1 MLAHVLPPSLLAEV
15 AKLER
20 MSPNAIART
29 VARCLLRPRKQL
41 QLLRKVDYADRPRKA
56 CLAYFLFNGLSFRS
70 LRDFESRMI
79 RRAAEFGYMDW
90 PRRIRED
97 VRGADILD
105 VGCGTGLHAIGF
117 LVVGVKSYTGLD
129 PMIKVNT
136 DRSKNIHKGGTKERF
151 GWTPAQIQRRLSRV
165 RLISGTFEQMA
176 PDMTFDVAVLHNVTE
191 HLMKIEEVFRGVW
204 ERLRPDGIIVFT
216 HHNFYCWNGHH
227 MKPQFVREIDRTD
240 PEQLKFL
247 DWNHL
252 TYEPGP
258 DEYIARRLNRIRL
271 DELRA
276 LTERYFAIELWRE
289 TASDENRGAGR
300 LTDEIRARFP
310 GGTDPEFTTQN
321 VLCRARKRAV
331 PRTGGG

>member
-1 MLAHVLPPSLLAEV
+1 
-15 AKLER
+15 
-20 MSPNAIART
+20 MSPNAIARK
-29 VARCLLRPRKQL
+29 VARWLLRPRQQFRK
-41 QLLRKVDYADRPRKA
+41 LRYADRPRKA

-70 LRDFESRMI
+70 LRDFESIMI
-79 RRAAEFGYMDW
+79 RRAAEFGYLDW
-90 PRRIRED
+90 PRKIRDD
-97 VRGADILD
+97 VRGADVLD

-129 PMIKVNT
+129 PIIK
-136 DRSKNIHKGGTKERF
+136 DRDRNKNIRTGGKVRF
-151 GWTPAQIQRRLSRV
+151 GWTPAQMQRRLSRV

-204 ERLRPDGIIVFT
+204 KRLRPDGMIVFT

-227 MKPQFVREIDRTD
+227 MKPKFVREIDRAD
-240 PEQLKFL
+240 PDQLKFL

-252 TYEPGP
+252 TYEPEP

-271 DELRA
+271 GELRA
-276 LTERYFAIELWRE
+276 LTEQYFAIELWRE
-289 TASDENRGAGR
+289 SPSDENRGAGR

-310 GGTDPEFTTQN
+310 DVTDPEFTTQN
-321 VLCRARKRAV
+321 VFCRARKRAV
-331 PRTGGG
+331 PRTGGGRGS